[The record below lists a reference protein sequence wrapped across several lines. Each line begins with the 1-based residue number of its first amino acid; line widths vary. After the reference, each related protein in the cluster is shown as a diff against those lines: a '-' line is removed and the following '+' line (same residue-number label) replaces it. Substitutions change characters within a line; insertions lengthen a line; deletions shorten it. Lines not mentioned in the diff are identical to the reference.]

1 MFHYSCNCD
10 VFSLLVLLCVLI
22 FCSWSDHT
30 NLEGATKAEMIA
42 KKKQE
47 TFGISWFRA
56 LALMPVYNLL
66 ML

>member
-1 MFHYSCNCD
+1 MFH
-10 VFSLLVLLCVLI
+10 LCVLI

-56 LALMPVYNLL
+56 LALMPVYNLF